1 MTPPRRARAHLA
13 ALAAVTPLVLA
24 AAGVASSPKAEPQ
37 ESRQLLG
44 CSGPAVKGL
53 VRSLVTALNTGDL
66 ASVDQ
71 LVAKGTAFKWYS
83 VSGAPGRR
91 VGAAAVK
98 RATLLRYLRARH
110 RQKERLDIRSLRFQ
124 GPKGGRVGNFN
135 FVVIRTAL
143 DYGPKTI
150 IGKGAVDCRRARP
163 KVVVWSLGG

>member
-1 MTPPRRARAHLA
+1 M
-13 ALAAVTPLVLA
+13 
-24 AAGVASSPKAEPQ
+24 
-37 ESRQLLG
+37 
-44 CSGPAVKGL
+44 
-53 VRSLVTALNTGDL
+53 TALNTGDL